1 MSQNPYESSEES
13 GDGFAPPRGSGARPV
28 SVKVFGILNLVFAV
42 MGICGVGAA
51 GMMFI
56 ADFIP
61 QDPNFPN
68 PTLEL
73 MKNDQGYRMFMMVSM
88 SLALVFTIVLAIG
101 GVGLLQWRRLGR
113 TASIVYGWYAII
125 SVIVSGIVNYFYIYG
140 PLLEQMNQANG
151 AQATQQ
157 QVVAIITTVSGLFGF
172 VFALIYPALL
182 LVFMNR
188 RKTIDALS

>member
-1 MSQNPYESSEES
+1 MSQNPYEAIEES
-13 GDGFAPPRGSGARPV
+13 GDGFPPPGGSGARPV

-51 GMMFI
+51 GMMFF

-73 MKNDQGYRMFMMVSM
+73 MKNDQGYRMFTMVSM

-125 SVIVSGIVNYFYIYG
+125 SVIVTGIVNYFYIYG

-157 QVVAIITTVSGLFGF
+157 QAVAIITTVSGLFGF